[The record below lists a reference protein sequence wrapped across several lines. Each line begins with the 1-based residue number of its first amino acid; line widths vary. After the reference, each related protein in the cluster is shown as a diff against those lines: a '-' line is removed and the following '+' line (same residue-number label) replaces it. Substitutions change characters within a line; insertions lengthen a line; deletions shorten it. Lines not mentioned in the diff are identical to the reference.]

1 MDMDRRGFLKL
12 LGGLAALPVVGK
24 VFKFSKKAVEAAPK
38 VLKDQGMPDFFYDLV
53 AGVKKF
59 GKKKGSG
66 RDYDVYEFTDP
77 KTKRKVEVIDG
88 RDEVG
93 VSFETDKGFRG
104 EMGVKKGM
112 PDETTKGKTPPDE
125 YYEGEE
131 VYRSIGGD
139 GYTKDFEE
147 GISGGYQGLE
157 ELSKRIGKSG
167 GGIAG
172 SPPVYQTNDPNEAA
186 KVVIDAMMG
195 GSGIETLP
203 IYSGDNLN
211 INAGVGV
218 GAFKPFDYGINFQY
232 GDFGGGAQVT
242 DDTRSMGIGYNPD
255 PLTRFGVDYSQNTE
269 RGPMFGLQ
277 YERRFADGGR
287 AGYIRGGPVVTSA
300 IKNQLNRELREKQK
314 KQEQIQNKTSRDSLM
329 RERREQIIP
338 ALKSA
343 NVISDNDVSRI
354 LEQYGLISLAEGGI
368 ASGPPPERGPMPQG
382 LETLFQTR

>member
-12 LGGLAALPVVGK
+12 MGGLAALPVVGK
-24 VFKFSKKAVEAAPK
+24 VFKFSKKAVETAPK
-38 VLKDQGMPDFFYDLV
+38 ILKEQGMPDFFYNLV

-104 EMGVKKGM
+104 EMGVKKGI

-172 SPPVYQTNDPNEAA
+172 APPVYQTNDPKEAL
-186 KVVIDAMMG
+186 KEIIRQTPFLG
-195 GSGIETLP
+195 GSGEVLP
-203 IYSGDNLN
+203 IYSNENMNIETYLGSPRDNVSYGL
-211 INAGVGV
+211 
-218 GAFKPFDYGINFQY
+218 GAFTNR
-232 GDFGGGAQVT
+232 GDIMLNQLRSGDKQIGVEFGTTATPNTTFGL
-242 DDTRSMGIGYNPD
+242 GY
-255 PLTRFGVDYSQNTE
+255 TE
-269 RGPMFGLQ
+269 GQGPRFGLQ
-277 YERRFADGGR
+277 YERRFA
-287 AGYIRGGPVVTSA
+287 
-300 IKNQLNRELREKQK
+300 
-314 KQEQIQNKTSRDSLM
+314 
-329 RERREQIIP
+329 
-338 ALKSA
+338 
-343 NVISDNDVSRI
+343 
-354 LEQYGLISLAEGGI
+354 EGGV
-368 ASGPPPERGPMPQG
+368 ASGPPPERGPNPQG

>member
-24 VFKFSKKAVEAAPK
+24 VFKFSKKAVETAPK
-38 VLKDQGMPDFFYDLV
+38 VLKDQGMPNFFYDLV

-147 GISGGYQGLE
+147 GISGGYQELE

-172 SPPVYQTNDPNEAA
+172 APPVYQTNDPKEAV
-186 KVVIDAMMG
+186 KEIIRRTPLLS
-195 GSGIETLP
+195 GSGEAFP
-203 IYSGDNLN
+203 IYSNENMNIEAFFGSPQDNVSYGL
-211 INAGVGV
+211 
-218 GAFKPFDYGINFQY
+218 GAFTNRGDIILDQLKSGDKNLRFNF
-232 GDFGGGAQVT
+232 GTTMTPNTNFE
-242 DDTRSMGIGYNPD
+242 IGY
-255 PLTRFGVDYSQNTE
+255 TE
-269 RGPMFGLQ
+269 GQGPQFGLQ
-277 YERRFADGGR
+277 YRIPFNSGG
-287 AGYIRGGPVVTSA
+287 VT
-300 IKNQLNRELREKQK
+300 
-314 KQEQIQNKTSRDSLM
+314 
-329 RERREQIIP
+329 
-338 ALKSA
+338 
-343 NVISDNDVSRI
+343 
-354 LEQYGLISLAEGGI
+354 
-368 ASGPPPERGPMPQG
+368 SGPPPERGPNPQG

>member
-104 EMGVKKGM
+104 EMGVKKGI

-172 SPPVYQTNDPNEAA
+172 SPPVYQTNDPKKALKE
-186 KVVIDAMMG
+186 IIRRTPQLG
-195 GSGIETLP
+195 GSGEVLP
-203 IYSGDNLN
+203 IYSNENMN
-211 INAGVGV
+211 IETYLGSPQDTVSYGL
-218 GAFKPFDYGINFQY
+218 GAFTNR
-232 GDFGGGAQVT
+232 GDIMLNQLRSGDKQIGFEFGTTATPNTTFGL
-242 DDTRSMGIGYNPD
+242 GY
-255 PLTRFGVDYSQNTE
+255 TE
-269 RGPMFGLQ
+269 GQGPRFGLQ
-277 YERRFADGGR
+277 YERRFAQGG
-287 AGYIRGGPVVTSA
+287 V
-300 IKNQLNRELREKQK
+300 
-314 KQEQIQNKTSRDSLM
+314 
-329 RERREQIIP
+329 
-338 ALKSA
+338 
-343 NVISDNDVSRI
+343 
-354 LEQYGLISLAEGGI
+354 

>member
-12 LGGLAALPVVGK
+12 MGGLVALPVVGK
-24 VFKFSKKAVEAAPK
+24 VFKFSKKAVETAPK
-38 VLKDQGMPDFFYDLV
+38 VLKEQGMPDFFYDLV

-77 KTKRKVEVIDG
+77 KTKRKVEVIDS

-112 PDETTKGKTPPDE
+112 PDEMTKGKTPPDE

-167 GGIAG
+167 GGAVG
-172 SPPVYQTNDPNEAA
+172 QPPVYETNSPSEAA
-186 KVVIDAMMG
+186 KEIISRVPFLG
-195 GSGIETLP
+195 GSGEVIP
-203 IYSGDNLN
+203 IYDNQNTN
-211 INAGVGV
+211 IEAYLGSPQDNVRYGL
-218 GAFKPFDYGINFQY
+218 GAFTSR
-232 GDFGGGAQVT
+232 GDLFLNELNNGNRQIGAEFGTTAT
-242 DDTRSMGIGYNPD
+242 PNTTFAIGY
-255 PLTRFGVDYSQNTE
+255 TE
-269 RGPMFGLQ
+269 GQGPQFGLQ
-277 YERRFADGGR
+277 YRRQFNSGG
-287 AGYIRGGPVVTSA
+287 VT
-300 IKNQLNRELREKQK
+300 
-314 KQEQIQNKTSRDSLM
+314 
-329 RERREQIIP
+329 
-338 ALKSA
+338 
-343 NVISDNDVSRI
+343 
-354 LEQYGLISLAEGGI
+354 
-368 ASGPPPERGPMPQG
+368 SGPPPEKGPNSQG
-382 LETLFQTR
+382 LESLFQTR